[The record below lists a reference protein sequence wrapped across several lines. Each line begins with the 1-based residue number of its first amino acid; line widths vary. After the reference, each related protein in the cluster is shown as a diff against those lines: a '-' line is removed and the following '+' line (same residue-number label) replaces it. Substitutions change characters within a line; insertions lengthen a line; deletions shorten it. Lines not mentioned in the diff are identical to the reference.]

1 MKILSKIKQINMTNT
16 NQPTPVTISE
26 SFKIE
31 QERMKVDQA
40 LQIIRSLADL
50 LYVEID
56 DRTSPL
62 TNRLGFSAEQTLVIR
77 TKILEQVNKL

>member
-1 MKILSKIKQINMTNT
+1 MTNT

-31 QERMKVDQA
+31 QERMKIDA
-40 LQIIRSLADL
+40 TLQIIRSLADL

-56 DRTSPL
+56 YRTGPL
-62 TNRLGFSAEQTLVIR
+62 TSRLGFSAEQTLVIR
-77 TKILEQVNKL
+77 TKIIEQVTKL

>member
-1 MKILSKIKQINMTNT
+1 MTNT
-16 NQPTPVTISE
+16 QQSPVTIQE

-50 LYVEID
+50 LYVETD
-56 DRTSPL
+56 YRTGL
-62 TNRLGFSAEQTLVIR
+62 YQNRLGFSAEQTLVIR
-77 TKILEQVNKL
+77 TKILEQVYKL

>member
-1 MKILSKIKQINMTNT
+1 MTNT
-16 NQPTPVTISE
+16 QQSPVTISE

-50 LYVEID
+50 LYVETD
-56 DRTSPL
+56 YRTGVYP
-62 TNRLGFSAEQTLVIR
+62 NRLGFSAEQTLVIR
-77 TKILEQVNKL
+77 TKILEQVYKL